1 LLTGTRATG
10 IMGSDEEP
18 GRAQAVRFC
27 GGCVPSEVGIDCR
40 DSFARL
46 GVLKVHWECWSNCNL
61 SCGFCY
67 RSLGDALDEKD
78 GSRLIAAIYSAGAKR
93 IVFAGGDPSLRPDIG
108 ILVRWAK
115 ILGLRVEIQTNGHHV
130 RSGFRE
136 ALLEADL
143 IGLSLDGATA
153 EAHDD
158 FRSTRGNFQR
168 VLELFDFLERQD
180 IQVIVRTVVS
190 RRNYDQVLELG
201 EDLRRRKNLC
211 RWSLLE
217 FSPVGLGYHNLE
229 RYRLSRSAF
238 DELAQAATDRYGDD
252 ISIDV
257 YRLENKV
264 GTYLL
269 ITPSGLVYG
278 TAVSTVNGVYPPVG
292 SILREHLRDL
302 AHRTAFRAEQ
312 HQHRYAEVEARLDSR

>member
-1 LLTGTRATG
+1 
-10 IMGSDEEP
+10 MGSDEEP
-18 GRAQAVRFC
+18 GGAPEVRFC
-27 GGCVPSEVGIDCR
+27 GGCGPGKVGSDCR

-67 RSLGDALDEKD
+67 RSLGDVLDKQD
-78 GSRLIAAIYSAGAKR
+78 GRRLIAAVCSAGTRR
-93 IVFAGGDPSLRPDIG
+93 IVFAGGDPSLRPDIDV
-108 ILVRWAK
+108 LVRWAK
-115 ILGLRVEIQTNGHHV
+115 VLGLRVEIQTNGHHV

-153 EAHDD
+153 EAHDS

-168 VLELFDFLERQD
+168 VLDLFDFLERQD

-190 RRNYDQVLELG
+190 QGNCDQVLELG
-201 EDLRRRKNLC
+201 EELRRRKNLC
-211 RWSLLE
+211 QWSLLE
-217 FSPVGLGYHNLE
+217 FSPVGLGYHNEE
-229 RYRLSRSAF
+229 RYRLTRRTF
-238 DELAQAATDRYGDD
+238 DELAQAATERYGDD
-252 ISIDV
+252 IRIDV

-264 GTYLL
+264 GTYML

-292 SILREHLRDL
+292 SILRHHLRDL
-302 AHRTAFRAEQ
+302 ADGTAFRAER
-312 HQHRYAEVEARLDSR
+312 HQHRYAEVEARLESR